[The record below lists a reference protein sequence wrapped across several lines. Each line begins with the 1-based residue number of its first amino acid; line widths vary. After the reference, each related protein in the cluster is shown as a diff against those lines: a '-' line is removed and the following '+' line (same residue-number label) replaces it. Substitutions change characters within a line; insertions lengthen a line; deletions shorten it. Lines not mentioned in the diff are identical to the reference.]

1 MALSASHW
9 PQVSVSVMLIWERMI
24 STMPVTSS
32 SGISVP
38 LTVAATPPVAEAPPA
53 QAARLHTHVAAN
65 PATHTAFMML
75 AVFIEPF
82 PRTCRLPQLPCMM

>member
-9 PQVSVSVMLIWERMI
+9 PQVSASVMLIWERML

-38 LTVAATPPVAEAPPA
+38 LTVAATPPV
-53 QAARLHTHVAAN
+53 
-65 PATHTAFMML
+65 
-75 AVFIEPF
+75 
-82 PRTCRLPQLPCMM
+82 